1 MILEAFGGITSLFTL
16 HPAPRATG
24 EGGARARAPDRTRKP
39 PSYGAGSST
48 SAKSFFVH
56 HTQQLAAAA
65 QVGVAKGI
73 RKKITEMKMRLIKDT
88 RLRRPGGAK
97 RFAARPGG

>member
-24 EGGARARAPDRTRKP
+24 EGGARAMARARAPPDRSQNREREP

-73 RKKITEMKMRLIKDT
+73 LGDPEEDHRDEDAPYQGR
-88 RLRRPGGAK
+88 A
-97 RFAARPGG
+97 